1 MYNILIV
8 DDNPYSIESIKEN
21 IDWKSLDA
29 NISGICYNGASAL
42 EILRNEKID
51 LIISDIE
58 MPDIDGISM
67 CKKALELNPSI
78 KVLLIS
84 AYDKFE
90 YAKSAVQMG
99 VYDYIEKP
107 IDFEY
112 MSKKLS
118 DAILLIQKEARN
130 AKLLEKSRPVLI
142 ERFYSELIHSDI
154 KEAKYKLASYEDFLG
169 LKLDYRFYVTM
180 IIKIENAYEYKN
192 ATSIASYEMK
202 LYDISDTISDCC
214 QVFDDYYLLKELDH
228 FTLIICQNS
237 SSSEHISR
245 VLYKIADEIIGKHE
259 GSGLNLIL
267 GIGNIVN
274 DIWNLG
280 LSYQSAKH
288 ALEYRFFFP
297 QKNVFDAGEVL
308 GRSFSLEPLKMINEN
323 ELITLICQRKEPEI
337 KSWLNTLKSDFSG
350 NQLSKDLY
358 FISIHSLLDKLL
370 KFIYE
375 LNLDTADLQKS
386 IIETYSKL
394 DSFSTTEDLFGWI
407 ESICI
412 AACNKVD
419 ASLTTYHSQLSHS
432 VVEYINANYMNADL
446 SLNELAKY
454 ANVSPS
460 YLSAMFKKAEGI
472 SIIDCITNIRI
483 DNACT
488 LLQTTSLTL
497 KEISQKCGYANQY
510 YFSTAFKKKIG
521 MSPSAYRDNASSL

>member
-1 MYNILIV
+1 
-8 DDNPYSIESIKEN
+8 
-21 IDWKSLDA
+21 
-29 NISGICYNGASAL
+29 
-42 EILRNEKID
+42 
-51 LIISDIE
+51 
-58 MPDIDGISM
+58 
-67 CKKALELNPSI
+67 
-78 KVLLIS
+78 
-84 AYDKFE
+84 
-90 YAKSAVQMG
+90 
-99 VYDYIEKP
+99 
-107 IDFEY
+107 
-112 MSKKLS
+112 
-118 DAILLIQKEARN
+118 
-130 AKLLEKSRPVLI
+130 
-142 ERFYSELIHSDI
+142 
-154 KEAKYKLASYEDFLG
+154 
-169 LKLDYRFYVTM
+169 
-180 IIKIENAYEYKN
+180 
-192 ATSIASYEMK
+192 
-202 LYDISDTISDCC
+202 
-214 QVFDDYYLLKELDH
+214 
-228 FTLIICQNS
+228 
-237 SSSEHISR
+237 
-245 VLYKIADEIIGKHE
+245 
-259 GSGLNLIL
+259 
-267 GIGNIVN
+267 
-274 DIWNLG
+274 
-280 LSYQSAKH
+280 
-288 ALEYRFFFP
+288 
-297 QKNVFDAGEVL
+297 
-308 GRSFSLEPLKMINEN
+308 MINEN

-412 AACNKVD
+412 VACNKVD